1 MVILAVNRNKR
12 GGFSLKKV
20 ISIILAVFLVAI
32 LVVGCGKSDTK
43 ATDAAKGAEGGA
55 KKKIAVIVKGTEHVY
70 WQSVKVGAEAAAKA
84 GGIDMYFTGASGGES
99 DINGEVNLV
108 ENAINQKV
116 AGIVLA
122 ASDAKALVP
131 VTEKAIAAG
140 IPVVIIDSGLNTDK
154 YKSFLTTDNIA
165 ASAAVGESLAK
176 MLDGKGKVAIV
187 NFIPGAQTAIERE
200 KGFRDVMAKYPG
212 ITVLPTQFYNSD
224 KQKALSLTQDL
235 MTANPDLAAVYACNE
250 AGTVG
255 AGRALKEKNNK
266 TIIEVGFDASDD
278 VIPLIK
284 DGYCK
289 AAVVQMPYN
298 MGFKGVQAIVDILA
312 GKTVEKNVDTGF
324 TIVTPE
330 NMTSPES
337 EKALYPTGKK

>member
-1 MVILAVNRNKR
+1 M
-12 GGFSLKKV
+12 KKV
-20 ISIILAVFLVAI
+20 VSIFLAVFMVAM
-32 LVVGCGKSDTK
+32 LLVGCGKSDN
-43 ATDAAKGAEGGA
+43 KGADATKGADAGA
-55 KKKIAVIVKGTEHVY
+55 KKKVAVIVKGTEHVY

-84 GGIDMYFTGASGGES
+84 GGVEMYFTGAPGGES
-99 DINGEVNLV
+99 DINGQVSLI

-122 ASDAKALVP
+122 ASDAKALAP
-131 VTEKAIAAG
+131 ATEKAIAAG

-154 YKSFLTTDNIA
+154 YQSFLTTDNIA

-176 MLDGKGKVAIV
+176 MLGGKGKVAIA
-187 NFIPGAQTAIERE
+187 NFVPGAQTAIERE

-235 MTANPDLAAVYACNE
+235 MTANPDLAAIYACNE
-250 AGTVG
+250 PGTVG
-255 AGRALKEKNNK
+255 VGRALKEKNIK
-266 TIIEVGFDASDD
+266 TVIEVGFDSSDD
-278 VIPLIK
+278 VVPLIK
-284 DGYCK
+284 EGYVK
-289 AAVVQMPYN
+289 ATAVQMPYN

-312 GKTVEKNVDTGF
+312 GKTVEKKVDTGF
-324 TIVTPE
+324 TLVTPE

>member
-1 MVILAVNRNKR
+1 MVAV
-12 GGFSLKKV
+12 L
-20 ISIILAVFLVAI
+20 L
-32 LVVGCGKSDTK
+32 VGCGKAADSTK
-43 ATDAAKGAEGGA
+43 AADTGT

-84 GGIDMYFTGASGGES
+84 GGIDMYFTGAPGGES
-99 DINGEVNLV
+99 DINGEVSLV

-122 ASDAKALVP
+122 ASDAKALAP

-140 IPVVIIDSGLNTDK
+140 IPVVIIDSGVDTDK
-154 YKSFLTTDNIA
+154 YKSFLTTDNVA

-176 MLDGKGKVAIV
+176 MLNGKGKVAIA
-187 NFIPGAQTAIERE
+187 NFVPGAQTAIERE

-235 MTANPDLAAVYACNE
+235 MTANPDLAAIYACNE
-250 AGTVG
+250 PGTVG
-255 AGRALKEKNNK
+255 VGRALKEKNNK
-266 TIIEVGFDASDD
+266 TIIEVGFDSSDD

-284 DGYCK
+284 EGFCK
-289 AAVVQMPYN
+289 ATAVQMPYN

-312 GKTVEKNVDTGF
+312 GKTVEKKIDTGF
-324 TIVTPE
+324 TIVTTE